1 MPVLETI
8 NLPGKALLGNDYYI
22 FSNLPALKELILNG
36 TGEGDI
42 RSVIIEKTPQL
53 EKLVLGGSCKKLSEL
68 NLDGEIGNKT

>member
-1 MPVLETI
+1 MFRGLLIDMPVLETI

-42 RSVIIEKTPQL
+42 RSVIIE
-53 EKLVLGGSCKKLSEL
+53 S
-68 NLDGEIGNKT
+68 I